1 MKLFPDEQK
10 RKKFMKG
17 GLPVV
22 FTIAWTPIVWML
34 LASLLGPVIEPVFH
48 SWQPVVLII
57 GVMTLLSMLLLI
69 RLFKT
74 VGLKSF
80 DKGD

>member
-10 RKKFMKG
+10 KKKFMKS

-34 LASLLGPVIEPVFH
+34 LASLMGPVIEPVFH

-57 GVMTLLSMLLLI
+57 GVMTLLAMLLLI
-69 RLFKT
+69 RLFRS
-74 VGLKSF
+74 VGLKVF
-80 DKGD
+80 DKG

>member
-10 RKKFMKG
+10 KKKFMKG

-34 LASLLGPVIEPVFH
+34 LASLMGPVIEPVFH

-57 GVMTLLSMLLLI
+57 GVMTLVAMLLLI
-69 RLFKT
+69 RLFRGA
-74 VGLKSF
+74 GLKVF
-80 DKGD
+80 DKGE

>member
-34 LASLLGPVIEPVFH
+34 MASLVGPVVDPVFQ

-57 GVMTLLSMLLLI
+57 GVTTLLAMLLLI
-69 RLFKT
+69 RLFRGG
-74 VGLKSF
+74 GLKIF